1 LLEPC
6 LGTCDERV
14 VDLVLAKD
22 CDEAQAQVAQAVQDA
37 GMLRELLLQLV
48 SRVPESSAA
57 TPPEWQ
63 ETQQEMQRQARA
75 VLHEIE
81 PSGALEDVDRI
92 SAWRCA
98 TCGWIEAARECL
110 GICVRNRVD
119 FVAAEE
125 YDDLSSQYEQ
135 AHRQVAELAAVARQ
149 FAWVT
154 PRPGKSERTWRALR
168 SSAQT
173 ALAQ

>member
-1 LLEPC
+1 
-6 LGTCDERV
+6 

-119 FVAAEE
+119 FVFAEE
-125 YDDLSSQYEQ
+125 YDDLSSQ
-135 AHRQVAELAAVARQ
+135 
-149 FAWVT
+149 
-154 PRPGKSERTWRALR
+154 
-168 SSAQT
+168 
-173 ALAQ
+173 

>member
-119 FVAAEE
+119 FV
-125 YDDLSSQYEQ
+125 
-135 AHRQVAELAAVARQ
+135 RR
-149 FAWVT
+149 
-154 PRPGKSERTWRALR
+154 GI
-168 SSAQT
+168 
-173 ALAQ
+173 